1 VTNILWAFILTIL
14 VFFQVKHVN
23 AQSLYLNS
31 RLDFDGNSAFALNVL
46 EFSSDSILICGNAFN
61 VDWSGIGFMGINSSG
76 TKLWQKKH
84 NAQHKIYYP
93 GLVGSMKAFNGQY
106 VLCGSIRDA
115 TNHGDVGFFRFSNQ
129 GDSLQFMSYGDSAYQ
144 EGASLEIAA
153 DSGFFLIGT
162 TKSVSVD
169 PDGDFWLIKLN
180 SPT

>member
-1 VTNILWAFILTIL
+1 MTNILWAFILTIL

-115 TNHGDVGFFRFSNQ
+115 TNHSDVGFFRFSNQ
-129 GDSLQFMSYGDSAYQ
+129 GDSLQFMSFGDSAYQ
-144 EGASLEIAA
+144 EWASLEIAA

-162 TKSVSVD
+162 NTSAISD